1 MSRKESV
8 ILTNM
13 CMITDGDKVLV
24 QDRKSSN
31 EVRRNRFCSVFY
43 EQEFRECFND
53 RRPRC
58 TSLCNED

>member
-24 QDRKSSN
+24 QDRKSSKRPGITFPGGYL
-31 EVRRNRFCSVFY
+31 EVSGIFY
-43 EQEFRECFND
+43 
-53 RRPRC
+53 
-58 TSLCNED
+58 L